1 MEFIE
6 SQSIELEKTSV
17 NFYQIVWRNFCRT
30 HTIRL
35 FSVSNSQS
43 LYSSSKFNIRKFGNT
58 VHFSPP
64 TTLIYF
70 NCSEDSDFI
79 FTLIDD
85 SKVYFII
92 FLFSLSLFICE
103 SNFFSSSHFA
113 VVNHFRIPRRFPVFV
128 IHLQLHLVVE
138 RLSLTDIFSFS
149 SVADP
154 RDHYTSYES
163 WPHVFIILWSS
174 SSHTSLSS
182 HDSIL
187 EADSGVD
194 FFVPIYFRRCEK
206 VERYFS
212 WFHNSFNLNIFY
224 LRFFPGFS
232 SGD

>member
-6 SQSIELEKTSV
+6 SQSIELEKTSG

-92 FLFSLSLFICE
+92 ILFSLSLFICE

-138 RLSLTDIFSFS
+138 RLSLIDIFSFFVCRRS
-149 SVADP
+149 SWSLHILWELTTRFHHP
-154 RDHYTSYES
+154 LI
-163 WPHVFIILWSS
+163 FIITYFSIFTWFYFRSRLRSGFLRSNLFSTLWKSRK
-174 SSHTSLSS
+174 
-182 HDSIL
+182 I
-187 EADSGVD
+187 
-194 FFVPIYFRRCEK
+194 FFVISQF
-206 VERYFS
+206 V
-212 WFHNSFNLNIFY
+212 
-224 LRFFPGFS
+224 
-232 SGD
+232 